1 MLIDGTYLVSGKYA
15 VHVEFDEDLAWLE
28 YRDAVEGLKNVGA
41 VVIPH
46 ERGRINNGDLQVLK
60 LYEGIKEDLN
70 LAQWDLENSEKD
82 SGEWIEASEA
92 VEGFKNDL
100 TNYLALEWSHHTIIV
115 DRSAYKKY
123 CGSDLD
129 EETAQALLDWYV
141 AFANNECVHLAV
153 IPLSGEGLED
163 WEDRITSLD
172 HWELDEMGGTLI
184 PIPDICLLDYKVIK
198 ILNDNGYHVGDSA
211 KFLEVP
217 N

>member
-15 VHVEFDEDLAWLE
+15 IHAEFDEDLAWLE

-60 LYEGIKEDLN
+60 FYEGIKEDLD

-82 SGEWIEASEA
+82 SEERIEAAEA
-92 VEGFKNDL
+92 VKGFKSDL
-100 TNYLALEWSHHTIIV
+100 TNYLTLEWSYHTIIV

-129 EETAQALLDWYV
+129 EDTAKALVNWYV
-141 AFANNECVHLAV
+141 AFASNECVHLAV
-153 IPLSGEGLED
+153 IPLRGEGLED

-172 HWELDEMGGTLI
+172 YLEMDEMGGTLI
-184 PIPDICLLDYKVIK
+184 PIPESCLLDKEVIK
-198 ILNDNGYHVGDSA
+198 ILNNNGYHVGESA
-211 KFLEVP
+211 KFLEVS

>member
-1 MLIDGTYLVSGKYA
+1 MLIDGTYIVSGKYA

-28 YRDAVEGLKNVGA
+28 YRDAVEDLKNVGA

-60 LYEGIKEDLN
+60 FYEGIKEDLD
-70 LAQWDLENSEKD
+70 LAHWDLENSEKD
-82 SGEWIEASEA
+82 SEEWVEASEA

-100 TNYLALEWSHHTIIV
+100 TNYLALEWSYHTIIV

-129 EETAQALLDWYV
+129 EDTSKALLDHYI
-141 AFANNECVHLAV
+141 AFANNECVHIAV
-153 IPLSGEGLED
+153 IPLNGDGLED
-163 WEDRITSLD
+163 WEDRITNLD
-172 HWELDEMGGTLI
+172 YCELDEMGGTLI
-184 PIPDICLLDYKVIK
+184 PIPESCLLDKEVIK
-198 ILNDNGYHVGDSA
+198 ILNDSGYHVGESA
-211 KFLEVP
+211 KFLEVS